1 MTGSKKIT
9 IKTQLQDYS
18 ESEFLELL
26 RKVFDAD
33 FLTPDEYDDA
43 VHEVVRLAEH
53 PKGTDIIFYP
63 EPGVDDSPEGA
74 LEFIK
79 AWLTANGLPGF
90 RSI

>member
-1 MTGSKKIT
+1 MKNTLS
-9 IKTQLQDYS
+9 DFS
-18 ESEFLELL
+18 EREFLELL

-33 FLTPDEYDDA
+33 FPTPDEYDDA

-63 EPGVDDSPEGA
+63 ESGVDDSPEGA

-79 AWLTANGLPGF
+79 AWRTANGLPGF
-90 RSI
+90 KSI

>member
-1 MTGSKKIT
+1 MKNMLS
-9 IKTQLQDYS
+9 DFS
-18 ESEFLELL
+18 EREFLELL

-33 FLTPDEYDDA
+33 FPTPDEYDDA

-79 AWLTANGLPGF
+79 AWRTANGLPGF